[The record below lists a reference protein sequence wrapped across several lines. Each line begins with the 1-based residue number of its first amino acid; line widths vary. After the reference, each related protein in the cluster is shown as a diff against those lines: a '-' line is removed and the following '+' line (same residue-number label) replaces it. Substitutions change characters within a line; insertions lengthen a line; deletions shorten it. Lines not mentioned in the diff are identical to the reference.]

1 MEELHSSDVANH
13 LPHYW

>member
-1 MEELHSSDVANH
+1 MEEVHSSDVANH